1 LTAANRGLGRAF
13 AEALLARGA
22 TTVYATARRPDRI
35 DIPGV
40 VPLRLDITDPE
51 SIDAAAAEIGD
62 LDLLINNAGISTDA
76 PLLSPSTENVRRE
89 FETNFW
95 GTLNVTRAFA
105 PRLAGGAI
113 LNVIS
118 ALNWYAFAPSSNGYA
133 ASKAAEWSLT
143 NGVRLELAEQKT
155 QVTALALAI
164 ADTDM
169 MAAHDIPKLPPHEV
183 VSMALDGLEAGKLE
197 VIADTPLPT
206 SRPPSPA
213 IPPSSTPTSPA
224 PCSADTPPLNRGNVQ
239 RRRDEVAGTIEGVGR
254 SSYGW
259 SCAGRCNRR
268 QPVGATSPR
277 LRAHRKRGVW
287 GSPPG
292 RYRRPNVAPREPP
305 YHHPRQPVGHPFD
318 QLT

>member
-1 LTAANRGLGRAF
+1 MQINGTKALVTGANRGLGKAF

-22 TTVYATARRPDRI
+22 TTVYAAARRPDRI

-51 SIDAAAAEIGD
+51 SIDAAAAEVGD
-62 LDLLINNAGISTDA
+62 LDLLINNAGISSDA
-76 PLLSPSTENVRRE
+76 PLLGPSTENVRRE

-118 ALNWYAFAPSSNGYA
+118 ALSWYVFAPSSNGYA

-169 MAAHDIPKLPPHEV
+169 MAAYDIPKLPPHEV
-183 VSMALDGLEAGKLE
+183 VTMALDGLEAGKLE
-197 VIADTPLPT
+197 VIADTPTANVKASL
-206 SRPPSPA
+206 SRDPA
-213 IPPSSTPTSPA
+213 LFYADISSA
-224 PCSADTPPLNRGNVQ
+224 LFG
-239 RRRDEVAGTIEGVGR
+239 
-254 SSYGW
+254 
-259 SCAGRCNRR
+259 
-268 QPVGATSPR
+268 
-277 LRAHRKRGVW
+277 
-287 GSPPG
+287 
-292 RYRRPNVAPREPP
+292 
-305 YHHPRQPVGHPFD
+305 
-318 QLT
+318 

>member
-1 LTAANRGLGRAF
+1 MQINGTKALVTGANRGLGKAF

-22 TTVYATARRPDRI
+22 TTVYATGRRPDLI

-40 VPLRLDITDPE
+40 VPLHLDITDPA
-51 SIDAAAAEIGD
+51 SIDAAAAEVGD
-62 LDLLINNAGISTDA
+62 LDLLINNAGISTNA
-76 PLLSPSTENVRRE
+76 PLLGPSTENIRRE

-118 ALNWYAFAPSSNGYA
+118 ALSWYAFAPSSNGYA

-169 MAAHDIPKLPPHEV
+169 MAGYDIPKLPPHEV
-183 VSMALDGLEAGKLE
+183 VAMALDGLADGELE
-197 VIADTPLPT
+197 VIADTPTANVKASL
-206 SRPPSPA
+206 SRDPA
-213 IPPSSTPTSPA
+213 LFYADIPA
-224 PCSADTPPLNRGNVQ
+224 ALFG
-239 RRRDEVAGTIEGVGR
+239 
-254 SSYGW
+254 
-259 SCAGRCNRR
+259 
-268 QPVGATSPR
+268 
-277 LRAHRKRGVW
+277 
-287 GSPPG
+287 
-292 RYRRPNVAPREPP
+292 
-305 YHHPRQPVGHPFD
+305 
-318 QLT
+318 

>member
-1 LTAANRGLGRAF
+1 VTGANRGLGKAF

-22 TTVYATARRPDRI
+22 TTVYAAARRPDRI

-51 SIDAAAAEIGD
+51 SIDAAAAEVGD
-62 LDLLINNAGISTDA
+62 LDLLINNAGISSDA
-76 PLLSPSTENVRRE
+76 PLLGPSTENVRRE

-118 ALNWYAFAPSSNGYA
+118 ALSWYVFAPSSNGYA

-169 MAAHDIPKLPPHEV
+169 MAAYDIPKLPPHEV
-183 VSMALDGLEAGKLE
+183 VTMALDGLEAGKLE
-197 VIADTPLPT
+197 VIADTPTANVKASL
-206 SRPPSPA
+206 SRDPA
-213 IPPSSTPTSPA
+213 LFYADISSA
-224 PCSADTPPLNRGNVQ
+224 LFG
-239 RRRDEVAGTIEGVGR
+239 
-254 SSYGW
+254 
-259 SCAGRCNRR
+259 
-268 QPVGATSPR
+268 
-277 LRAHRKRGVW
+277 
-287 GSPPG
+287 
-292 RYRRPNVAPREPP
+292 
-305 YHHPRQPVGHPFD
+305 
-318 QLT
+318 